1 MASSLQEL
9 RKMAGF
15 KTAKE
20 FAAKMEIPLPTYSRY
35 ECSPD
40 KIPLQ
45 SAWALADHFRVPIDV
60 IVGRDGSDVN
70 AIRGGVQHM
79 YDSLSPAARAAFDE
93 YLSFLV
99 KKDSDARRR
108 AQEEEHQRY
117 DALCRRYEHLYLA
130 RLEAD
135 AEFGELT
142 DLGTPA
148 EQRAGFQAF
157 VEAMAAEK
165 RAGKP
170 DEGERAERDA
180 ATVERLMQAWDRAH
194 GASE

>member
-20 FAAKMEIPLPTYSRY
+20 FAADMEIPLPTYSRY

-45 SAWALADHFRVPIDV
+45 AAWTLADRFCVPIDV
-60 IVGRDGSDVN
+60 IVGRDRSDVN
-70 AIRGGVQHM
+70 AIRGGVQQM
-79 YDSLSPAARAAFDE
+79 YDSLSPAARFAFDE

-108 AQEEEHQRY
+108 AQDEEHHRY
-117 DALCRRYEHLYLA
+117 DQLCRRYEHLYLA
-130 RLEAD
+130 QLEND
-135 AEFGELT
+135 AEFGELS
-142 DLGTPA
+142 DFGTPA
-148 EQRAGFQAF
+148 VQRAGFQAF
-157 VEAMAAEK
+157 VEAMAAE
-165 RAGKP
+165 RRVGMA
-170 DEGERAERDA
+170 DEDERAERDA
-180 ATVERLMQAWDRAH
+180 ATVERLMQAWDRTH
-194 GASE
+194 GAYA